1 MTSNFEISSNLHRSS
16 RNTFLNWG
24 NFSEMD
30 VPMLDVETDPMK
42 EDIWFNQWVNDLP
55 RLTAEDGSPRN
66 SE

>member
-1 MTSNFEISSNLHRSS
+1 
-16 RNTFLNWG
+16 
-24 NFSEMD
+24 
-30 VPMLDVETDPMK
+30 MLDVETDPMK